1 LPIYQQFA
9 KLRHQYRPLHLSAA
23 TSVFKPLIY
32 LTRRLACLAVLLLP
46 LASGCALWKW
56 NKADW
61 TLENYRDP
69 RAVDIDHRLDKP
81 GNAVQ
86 NPF

>member
-1 LPIYQQFA
+1 M
-9 KLRHQYRPLHLSAA
+9 
-23 TSVFKPLIY
+23 SVFKPLFH

-46 LASGCALWKW
+46 LASGCALWNW

-81 GNAVQ
+81 GTAVQ